1 MFKVIKLEGEWWAV
15 FLVNPKNESD
25 RYLVTGT
32 FNKKADA
39 EHFQREF
46 TRILEQE

>member
-1 MFKVIKLEGEWWAV
+1 
-15 FLVNPKNESD
+15 
-25 RYLVTGT
+25 LVTGT